1 MYVTRDKYNKYV
13 SMIEELDILE
23 EIQDKIKKI
32 FQESL
37 EYDPEKSTYSAEK
50 YKQSREANLKKSD
63 GKSAYSESHIKA
75 IHRYNERNRE
85 ERNRK
90 ERERYQ
96 RKKQENMLA
105 EASHVKITSFA

>member
-37 EYDPEKSTYSAEK
+37 EYDPERSTYSAEK

-63 GKSAYSESHIKA
+63 GKRAHSKSQIKA
-75 IHRYNERNRE
+75 SNKYKERNRE
-85 ERNRK
+85 EVNRK
-90 ERERYQ
+90 ERERYHQ
-96 RKKQENMLA
+96 KRELLKKQS
-105 EASHVKITSFA
+105 SHVELTAFA